1 MFVKSR
7 KITYIFSGMLI
18 ILSLF
23 SISFFG
29 FNLGIDFTGGSIMEI
44 EYKNE
49 VPPGMEKIKEAL
61 KEFQIGDLKIQP
73 VGDNKYILRFKE
85 VDEEKHQQI
94 LKKLS
99 FNSPNFEEKRFDSIG
114 PVIGREL
121 QKRALTAIALAAA
134 MIIIYIAFAFRK
146 VSKSRIMTNINLSS
160 FKYGIVAIIAL
171 LHDITIPSGIFSF
184 LGKTQGV
191 EIDSLFVT
199 AILTIL
205 GFSVHD
211 TIVVFDR
218 IRENL
223 TKSPNSKFDDTVN
236 KSIKETLTRSI
247 NTSFTV
253 LLVLTAL
260 FAFGGE
266 STKFFSLALILGIF
280 FGTYSSIFIASP
292 LLVSWHNFSKKRV
305 QIKK

>member
-1 MFVKSR
+1 MFIKSR
-7 KITYIFSGMLI
+7 KITYIFSGTLVT
-18 ILSLF
+18 LSLI
-23 SISFFG
+23 SILFFG

-49 VPPGMEKIKEAL
+49 IPSVDKIKEAL
-61 KEFQIGDLKIQP
+61 KEYQIGDLKVQP
-73 VGDNKYILRFKE
+73 VGGGYILRFKE
-85 VDEEKHQQI
+85 VNEEKHQQM
-94 LKKLS
+94 LKKLKFDS
-99 FNSPNFEEKRFDSIG
+99 LNFEERRFDSIG
-114 PVIGREL
+114 PVIGKEL
-121 QKRALTAIALAAA
+121 QKRALTAIALAAV

-146 VSKSRIMTNINLSS
+146 VSKSKILTSNNLSS
-160 FKYGIVAIIAL
+160 LKYGVVAVIAL
-171 LHDITIPSGIFSF
+171 LHDIVIPTGVFSF
-184 LGKTQGV
+184 LGKTHGV

-199 AILTIL
+199 ALLTIL

-223 TKSPNSKFDDTVN
+223 TKNPNDKFEELTN
-236 KSIKETLTRSI
+236 KSIKETLARSI

-266 STKFFSLALILGIF
+266 STKFFSLALMLGVF
-280 FGTYSSIFIASP
+280 FGTYSSIFIATP
-292 LLVSWHNFSKKRV
+292 LLVTWHNFSKKRA
-305 QIKK
+305 QTKK

>member
-1 MFVKSR
+1 MFIKSR
-7 KITYIFSGMLI
+7 KITYIFSGTLI
-18 ILSLF
+18 ILSLI
-23 SISFFG
+23 SILFFG

-49 VPPGMEKIKEAL
+49 IPSIDKIKEAL
-61 KEFQIGDLKIQP
+61 KEYQIGDLKVQP
-73 VGDNKYILRFKE
+73 VSGGYILRFKE
-85 VDEEKHQQI
+85 VNEEKHQQI
-94 LKKLS
+94 LKKLKFES
-99 FNSPNFEEKRFDSIG
+99 LNFEERRFDSIG
-114 PVIGREL
+114 PVIGKEL
-121 QKRALTAIALAAA
+121 QKRALTAVALTAV

-146 VSKSRIMTNINLSS
+146 VSKSKILTSNNLSS
-160 FKYGIVAIIAL
+160 LKYGVVAVIAL
-171 LHDITIPSGIFSF
+171 LHDITIPTGIFSF

-199 AILTIL
+199 ALLTIL

-223 TKSPNSKFDDTVN
+223 TKNPNAQFEDLAN
-236 KSIKETLTRSI
+236 KSIKETLARSI

-253 LLVLTAL
+253 LLVLAAL

-266 STKFFSLALILGIF
+266 STKFFSFALILGIF
-280 FGTYSSIFIASP
+280 FGTYSSIFIATP
-292 LLVSWHNFSKKRV
+292 LLVTWHNFSKNRA
-305 QIKK
+305 QAKK